1 MNQQTE
7 YNSDLFE
14 HEVSLITNEIREILI
29 RKNLSYGDSVL
40 NPIRVFSKSPTDEQI
55 NVRLDD
61 KLSRIARGEE
71 YPGDDTLIDI
81 VGYLVMK
88 IIKHRRD
95 TLQHTLT
102 QSCQQDVTPIVD
114 MNRPV
119 FFSSQEEFV
128 KHLLS

>member
-61 KLSRIARGEE
+61 KLSRIARGKE
-71 YPGDDTLIDI
+71 YLGDDTLIDI
-81 VGYLVMK
+81 IGYLVMK

-95 TLQHTLT
+95 
-102 QSCQQDVTPIVD
+102 SAI
-114 MNRPV
+114 
-119 FFSSQEEFV
+119 
-128 KHLLS
+128 LSDHN

>member
-1 MNQQTE
+1 MNTPTE
-7 YNSDLFE
+7 YDPETFE

-61 KLSRIARGEE
+61 KLSRIARGKE

-81 VGYLVMK
+81 IGYLVMK

-95 TLQHTLT
+95 ST
-102 QSCQQDVTPIVD
+102 I
-114 MNRPV
+114 
-119 FFSSQEEFV
+119 
-128 KHLLS
+128 LSDHN

>member
-95 TLQHTLT
+95 SG
-102 QSCQQDVTPIVD
+102 QSIELAQSKKQI
-114 MNRPV
+114 
-119 FFSSQEEFV
+119 SS
-128 KHLLS
+128 H

>member
-1 MNQQTE
+1 MNKSTE
-7 YNSDLFE
+7 YDPETFE

-61 KLSRIARGEE
+61 KLSRIARGKE
-71 YPGDDTLIDI
+71 YLGDDTLIDI
-81 VGYLVMK
+81 IGYLVMK

-95 TLQHTLT
+95 
-102 QSCQQDVTPIVD
+102 SAI
-114 MNRPV
+114 
-119 FFSSQEEFV
+119 
-128 KHLLS
+128 LSDHN